1 LWELDA
7 SQSAGGNDGVVA
19 CGYFVALFLNP
30 IIASIPSYATGPAL
44 IFVGAMMMENLI
56 DIDWADVRQA
66 IPAFIT
72 IVVMPTTYS
81 IAYGVIA
88 GICSYIFL
96 YLANFGLDL
105 IEVAFGRKQL
115 DQVLYDNC
123 PDAFQDLAKK
133 PVPFKSPSA
142 VLQEHVNPEH
152 AEHFANVV
160 KEDKDVGS
168 VSDLPSSTPPGKV

>member
-1 LWELDA
+1 MPPLMPPPSCTAVVLGSLLGCAPLTVYIESA
-7 SQSAGGNDGVVA
+7 SGIREGGRTGITAIVVA
-19 CGYFVALFLNP
+19 LGYFVALFLTP
-30 IIASIPSYATGPAL
+30 IIASIPPYATGPAL

-96 YLANFGLDL
+96 YLANFGMDL
-105 IEVAFGRKQL
+105 MEVAFKRKQM

-123 PDAFQDLAKK
+123 PDAFQ
-133 PVPFKSPSA
+133 
-142 VLQEHVNPEH
+142 
-152 AEHFANVV
+152 
-160 KEDKDVGS
+160 
-168 VSDLPSSTPPGKV
+168 VSRLCAL